1 MKKKT
6 LASII
11 DKLYPLSFI
20 VLFILL
26 WQILCWLQ
34 VVPGFMLPSPGK
46 VVVALFSDIPLLLSH
61 AKVSLQES
69 LYGLAAAVTTAFF
82 LALLMDGC
90 RFLRRSLYPLLVLS
104 QTVPP
109 VAIAPLLVLWLGYGI
124 LPKAAL
130 IFITCFFPLAIGL
143 LTGLQGVDDD
153 IIRLYRSMGANK
165 RQILFQVKLPAALD
179 SFFAGLRIAVAYAIV
194 GAVIAEWLGG
204 NQGLGVYMTRA
215 RNAFSYDKM
224 FAVIIVVSLLS
235 LLLIKAVDVLQ
246 KRSMPWKRLK

>member
-1 MKKKT
+1 M
-6 LASII
+6 
-11 DKLYPLSFI
+11 
-20 VLFILL
+20 
-26 WQILCWLQ
+26 Q

-46 VVVALFSDIPLLLSH
+46 VVSALIHDMPLLLQH
-61 AKVSLQES
+61 AAVSLQES
-69 LYGLAAAVTTAFF
+69 FYGLTAAVVTAFF

-109 VAIAPLLVLWLGYGI
+109 VAIAPLLVLWLGYGL

-143 LTGLQGVDDD
+143 LTGLQGVDRD
-153 IIRLYRSMGANK
+153 IVRLYRSMGANK

-204 NQGLGVYMTRA
+204 NRGLGVYMTRA
-215 RNAFSYDKM
+215 RNSFSYDKM

-235 LLLIKAVDVLQ
+235 LLLIKGVDLLQ